1 MSDDE
6 WVDVNAQSPQPISIY
21 ATQKEFEEFGPE
33 ATKKAIEAKKAK
45 KGNRVDLYTYANGV
59 GRTENPL

>member
-6 WVDVNAQSPQPISIY
+6 WVDINDGCQPTSVY
-21 ATQKEFEEFGPE
+21 ATQKEYEEFGPE

-45 KGNRVDLYTYANGV
+45 KGNRVDLYTYSYGV
-59 GRTENPL
+59 GRAEDIL